1 MADAFFGSGAPVWS
15 AMPTQALGWFQA
27 PMPVGNR
34 PIGGLS
40 TGMAPG
46 VLNMPVPG
54 AIDPYGLNGG
64 LTNSVA
70 YPGSNG
76 PDMGPST
83 APVLVAT
90 VAMRRGQPL
99 GPSSDQEIEDFICDA
114 LDLLPGAND
123 VEVRCEGSRATLTG
137 NVQHKRVKRDAGEI
151 AWAIPGINDVQNNV
165 TITPR
170 RRSRSTMREAESTPA
185 LANPGRKQT

>member
-1 MADAFFGSGAPVWS
+1 MADTFLGSVAPVWS
-15 AMPTQALGWFQA
+15 SMPSQALGWFQA
-27 PMPVGNR
+27 PMPVGSR
-34 PIGGLS
+34 PFGGLAP
-40 TGMAPG
+40 GMAPG
-46 VLNMPVPG
+46 LAHLPVPG
-54 AIDPYGLNGG
+54 ALDPYGLSGG

-76 PDMGPST
+76 ADMGPST

-99 GPSSDQEIEDFICDA
+99 GPGSDQEIEDFICDA
-114 LDLLPGAND
+114 LDLLPGADD
-123 VEVRCEGSRATLTG
+123 VEVRCEGGRATLTG

-151 AWAIPGINDVQNNV
+151 AWGIPGINDVQNNV

-170 RRSRSTMREAESTPA
+170 RRSRSKREAESTPA
-185 LANPGRKQT
+185 LASTGRKPA

>member
-1 MADAFFGSGAPVWS
+1 MSDTIFGSVAPVWS
-15 AMPTQALGWFQA
+15 AIPAPALGWFQA
-27 PMPVGNR
+27 PIPVGNR
-34 PIGGLS
+34 PIGGLPP
-40 TGMAPG
+40 GMAPG
-46 VLNMPVPG
+46 VPNISAPG
-54 AIDPYGLNGG
+54 ALDPYGLSGG

-99 GPSSDQEIEDFICDA
+99 GPGSDQEIEDFICDA

-123 VEVRCEGSRATLTG
+123 VEVRCEGGRATLTG
-137 NVQHKRVKRDAGEI
+137 SVQHKRVKRDSGEI

-170 RRSRSTMREAESTPA
+170 RRSRSAMRESEATPA
-185 LANPGRKQT
+185 LATPTRKQA